1 MKGMFCIVMAMT
13 GGYAKKNQAVFT
25 GIGRLPVG
33 KIADGVQ

>member
-1 MKGMFCIVMAMT
+1 MN
-13 GGYAKKNQAVFT
+13 GGYKKKKKNQAVYA